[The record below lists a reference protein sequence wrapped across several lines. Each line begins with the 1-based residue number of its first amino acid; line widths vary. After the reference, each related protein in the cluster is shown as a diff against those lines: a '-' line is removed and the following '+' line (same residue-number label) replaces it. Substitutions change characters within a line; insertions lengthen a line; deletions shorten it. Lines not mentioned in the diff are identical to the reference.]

1 MSHAFAAAAAV
12 MAPSPLL
19 RRAPAVARAPRRA
32 GALPSVSP
40 AAVPALRGLKVR
52 PQKEEK
58 EMIERER
65 QGDSVSM
72 RCIGMRNAPARHGS
86 SCARSPS
93 QDDAAR
99 LVYGAQRLGKAE
111 RRCQAQESVRPRL
124 LSSEPSPSR
133 RCRRRPRRPRLGVQT
148 KP

>member
-72 RCIGMRNAPARHGS
+72 
-86 SCARSPS
+86 
-93 QDDAAR
+93 
-99 LVYGAQRLGKAE
+99 
-111 RRCQAQESVRPRL
+111 
-124 LSSEPSPSR
+124 
-133 RCRRRPRRPRLGVQT
+133 
-148 KP
+148 